1 MTTTVYRGI
10 VKDGAVVLENDVR
23 LRDGAEVLVT
33 PVAAR
38 AGTPAALLDAL
49 KAAPPVPVEWVDELE
64 QLIAEGRRPPSRPEL
79 FEDLPSSRERP

>member
-33 PVAAR
+33 PVAAT

-49 KAAPPVPVEWVDELE
+49 KTAPPVPSEWVDELE
-64 QLIAEGRRPPSRPEL
+64 QLISEGRRLQSRPQV
-79 FEDLPSSRERP
+79 FEEVPSGREQI